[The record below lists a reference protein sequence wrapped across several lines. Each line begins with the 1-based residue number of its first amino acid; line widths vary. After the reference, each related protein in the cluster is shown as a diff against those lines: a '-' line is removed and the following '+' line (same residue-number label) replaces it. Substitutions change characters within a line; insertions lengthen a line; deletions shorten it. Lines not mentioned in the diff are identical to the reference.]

1 MSFNPQ
7 EWTWIQHLA
16 VWPLATLIL
25 LVGAGFI
32 LMTAT
37 DKTVPDDT
45 PVPDGNMDKP

>member
-37 DKTVPDDT
+37 DKTVPDDIA
-45 PVPDGNMDKP
+45 VPGESPDRP